1 MCGLLIDAW
10 NRFMGLW
17 CSSPLTTLFQ
27 LYRDCQLHWW
37 RKPDYPEKNT
47 DLLQVTGKLY
57 NILLNRVHFAM
68 NVVKLSTVVVIGTD
82 CTGSCKIKLP
92 YDRDHDGPLHGTLWE
107 NRGIEIRH
115 LLIDVW
121 GKFFVKCL
129 SIVLG
134 NVPRLWRMPRSVQS
148 T

>member
-1 MCGLLIDAW
+1 
-10 NRFMGLW
+10 
-17 CSSPLTTLFQ
+17 
-27 LYRDCQLHWW
+27 
-37 RKPDYPEKNT
+37 
-47 DLLQVTGKLY
+47 
-57 NILLNRVHFAM
+57 M

-129 SIVLG
+129 SIVL
-134 NVPRLWRMPRSVQS
+134 
-148 T
+148 